1 MSRRKL
7 ENKSLSGLLAT
18 SLQTQIKTD
27 NFHNFYMLESKELGR
42 GRCAVV
48 RKCTAKSTGQEYAA
62 KFLKKRRRGQ
72 DCKAEILHEIAVLEL
87 MKSNPHIVNLHEVYE
102 TANEIILVLEYAA
115 GGEIFD
121 LCVPDLDDRIDEREI
136 IRLIRQI
143 LEGLRCLHENNI
155 VHLDLKPQNI
165 LLSSMDPLGDVK
177 IVDFGM
183 SRKLESSGEL
193 RQIMGTTEYLAPEI
207 LNYDPITTATDMW
220 NLGVISY
227 MLLTQESPF
236 VGADNQETYL
246 NISQVNVDYSE
257 ETFSSVSQPAKDFIQ
272 KLLIKN
278 PEQRPTAEACLSHL
292 WLQQGEFIL
301 LCSPEETCCSS
312 LMPGHPT
319 KCSEERNVKSS
330 CNGTCS
336 NKEDKENI
344 PEDSSTVSKRFRFDD
359 SLQHPQDFMTDFVC

>member
-1 MSRRKL
+1 MCFS
-7 ENKSLSGLLAT
+7 
-18 SLQTQIKTD
+18 
-27 NFHNFYMLESKELGR
+27 
-42 GRCAVV
+42 
-48 RKCTAKSTGQEYAA
+48 
-62 KFLKKRRRGQ
+62 
-72 DCKAEILHEIAVLEL
+72 
-87 MKSNPHIVNLHEVYE
+87 
-102 TANEIILVLEYAA
+102 AA

-121 LCVPDLDDRIDEREI
+121 LCVPDLDDRIGERDI

-143 LEGLRCLHENNI
+143 LEGLCCLHENNI

-165 LLSSMDPLGDVK
+165 LLSSINPLGDVK

-183 SRKLESSGEL
+183 SRKLENSSEL

-220 NLGVISY
+220 NIGVISY

-257 ETFSSVSQPAKDFIQ
+257 ETFSSISQPAKDFIQ

-278 PEQRPTAEACLSHL
+278 PEERPTAEACLSHL
-292 WLQQGEFIL
+292 WLQQEEFLL

-312 LMPGHPT
+312 LMTGHTT
-319 KCSEERNVKSS
+319 KCSEERSVKSS

-359 SLQHPQDFMTDFVC
+359 SLQYPQDFMTDFIC

>member
-7 ENKSLSGLLAT
+7 DKSRSGLLNT

-48 RKCTAKSTGQEYAA
+48 RKCIAKSTGQEYAA

-87 MKSNPHIVNLHEVYE
+87 MKSNPRVVNLHEVYE

-121 LCVPDLDDRIDEREI
+121 LCVPGLDDRIGERDI
-136 IRLIRQI
+136 VKIIRQI

-165 LLSSMDPLGDVK
+165 LLSSINPLGDVK

-183 SRKLESSGEL
+183 SRKLENFSEL

-220 NLGVISY
+220 NIGVISY

-246 NISQVNVDYSE
+246 NISQVSVDYSE

-278 PEQRPTAEACLSHL
+278 PEERPSAEACLSHL
-292 WLQQGEFIL
+292 WLQQGEFML
-301 LCSPEETCCSS
+301 LCSPEEICCSS
-312 LMPGHPT
+312 VMPGHT
-319 KCSEERNVKSS
+319 TNCSEEWNIKSS
-330 CNGTCS
+330 CNGTCGD
-336 NKEDKENI
+336 KEDKENI

-359 SLQHPQDFMTDFVC
+359 SLQYPQDFMTDFIC